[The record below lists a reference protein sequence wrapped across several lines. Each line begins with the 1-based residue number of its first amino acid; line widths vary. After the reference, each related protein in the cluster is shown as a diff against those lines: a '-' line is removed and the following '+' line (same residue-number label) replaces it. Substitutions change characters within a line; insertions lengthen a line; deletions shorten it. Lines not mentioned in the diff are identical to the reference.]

1 MRNRFD
7 EQLNTL
13 NNELIIMGALCEEAI
28 SGATKLL
35 LDNSI
40 QLKENVLETD
50 KEIDKKE
57 RDIENLCMKLL
68 MQQQPVASDLRTIS
82 SALKMISDL
91 ERIGDQASD
100 IVEIAEFVTI
110 CGMQSETH
118 IADMARAV
126 IKMVTDSVD
135 SFVKKDI
142 YLANTVIEHDN
153 TVDNLFDKVKAELIN
168 AVQEKSVNAEALI
181 DLLMIAK
188 YFERIGDH
196 AENVAEWVIYSIT
209 GKHEYINN

>member
-1 MRNRFD
+1 MRNKFD
-7 EQLNTL
+7 SQLNTL

-28 SGATKLL
+28 SSAAKLL
-35 LDNSI
+35 TDGDAETKESI
-40 QLKENVLETD
+40 LEAD
-50 KEIDKKE
+50 RQIDQKE

-68 MQQQPVASDLRTIS
+68 LQQQPVAGDLRTIS

-100 IVEIAEFVTI
+100 IAEIAEYVTDKQ
-110 CGMQSETH
+110 MQSITH
-118 IADMARAV
+118 ISDMARAAV
-126 IKMVTDSVD
+126 KMVTDSVE

-142 YLANTVIEHDN
+142 LLANNVIAHDEI
-153 TVDNLFDKVKAELIN
+153 VDNLFDKVKGELIC
-168 AVQEKSVNAEALI
+168 SVSKADKDAEALI

-196 AENVAEWVIYSIT
+196 AENVAEWVIFSLT
-209 GKHEYINN
+209 GKHVAQ

>member
-1 MRNRFD
+1 MRNKFD
-7 EQLNTL
+7 EQLNNL

-28 SGATKLL
+28 SSAAKLL
-35 LDNSI
+35 LENNTE
-40 QLKENVLETD
+40 LKENVIESD
-50 KEIDKKE
+50 KQIDRKE

-91 ERIGDQASD
+91 ERIGDQAAD
-100 IVEIAEFVTI
+100 IAEIAEYVTV

-118 IADMARAV
+118 IADMARAA
-126 IKMVTDSVD
+126 ITMVTYSVD

-142 YLANTVIEHDN
+142 ALAKKAIEQDDM
-153 TVDNLFDKVKAELIN
+153 VDSLFDRVKGELISS
-168 AVQEKSVNAEALI
+168 VQNCSGNAEALI

-196 AENVAEWVIYSIT
+196 AENVAEWVIYSLT
-209 GKHEYINN
+209 GKH